1 MKRLIL
7 YPLAL
12 LLAFGF
18 YFLSQE
24 EVLDI
29 ETSDLRKVTMKQGV
43 AYDWRT
49 DKPLIGRLIER
60 NGNGQIIAKVSYVDG
75 RLHGATEYFY
85 DNKKLKAQIFYRKG
99 KEEGEWKYFDRDGI
113 LAKRIY
119 YEAGRVIDK

>member
-1 MKRLIL
+1 MQHADRAHADRHRDHPHHPPAHGRVRLNE
-7 YPLAL
+7 
-12 LLAFGF
+12 G
-18 YFLSQE
+18 
-24 EVLDI
+24 
-29 ETSDLRKVTMKQGV
+29 
-43 AYDWRT
+43 
-49 DKPLIGRLIER
+49 
-60 NGNGQIIAKVSYVDG
+60 DG